1 MKNLGDDPNDSV
13 SDTALDEAQDELNG
27 HLVKLED
34 QLMAIE
40 MKLVDQQIDATTE
53 FSGIVQN
60 IITTMKNEITTYI
73 TDITEIDG
81 IFNEELK
88 EHANKES
95 EEAQKRSEED
105 ENLYQK
111 WIEDHFEL
119 ANLVDDKE
127 TLNQIL
133 ESFKDN

>member
-105 ENLYQK
+105 EKLY
-111 WIEDHFEL
+111 
-119 ANLVDDKE
+119 
-127 TLNQIL
+127 
-133 ESFKDN
+133 